1 MAYAEAKSE
10 FDPLS
15 IKRRRSDMSKGIKG
29 AIASLALL
37 GLSVFL
43 CASPAAAQLAVSGAA
58 ADTDDRAPSPVGGVQ
73 AEFNE
78 GGRSITVSWTLSGD
92 DVVRQSPTSSDF
104 TSGGTFINVNDV
116 AGYNIWR
123 RPADNPEGS
132 LAIVGTAG
140 AGGTALVDASINV
153 SAGSRRYFYMV
164 SVVDASGNESAPIES
179 DEVKN
184 MLLLGDF
191 DYDGDV
197 DLLDYGI
204 LQANFGQAEF
214 DPATDMDGNGMVDL
228 EDFFLWAD
236 NLGANLY

>member
-1 MAYAEAKSE
+1 
-10 FDPLS
+10 
-15 IKRRRSDMSKGIKG
+15 MSKGIRG

-37 GLSVFL
+37 GLGVFL
-43 CASPAAAQLAVSGAA
+43 CASPAAAQLAVSGSTV
-58 ADTDDRAPSPVGGVQ
+58 DTDDLAPSPVGAVQ

-78 GGRSITVSWTLSGD
+78 GGRSITVSWALSGD
-92 DVVRQSPTSSDF
+92 DVMRQTPTSSDF
-104 TSGGTFINVNDV
+104 TTGGTFKNVNDV

-123 RPADNPEGS
+123 RLADGSGS
-132 LAIVGTAG
+132 LAIVGTVG
-140 AGGTALVDASINV
+140 SGVTALVDASINV

-164 SVVDASGNESAPIES
+164 SVVDESGNESAPIES
-179 DEVKN
+179 AEVRN

-204 LQANFGQAEF
+204 FQTNFGQAEF
-214 DPATDMDGNGMVDL
+214 DPATDIDGNGMVDL

-236 NLGANLY
+236 NLGANLYE

>member
-1 MAYAEAKSE
+1 
-10 FDPLS
+10 
-15 IKRRRSDMSKGIKG
+15 MSKGIKG

-37 GLSVFL
+37 GLGVFL
-43 CASPAAAQLAVSGAA
+43 CASPAAAQLAVAGDV
-58 ADTDDRAPSPVGGVQ
+58 ADTDDLAPSPVGEVQ
-73 AEFNE
+73 AGFNE
-78 GGRSITVSWTLSGD
+78 GGRSITISWTLSGD
-92 DVVRQSPTSSDF
+92 DVTRQTPTSSDF
-104 TSGGTFINVNDV
+104 TTSGTFANVNDV

-123 RPADNPEGS
+123 RLTDDSDGN
-132 LAIVGTAG
+132 LAIVGTVG
-140 AGGTALVDASINV
+140 AGVTSLVDPSINV

-164 SVVDASGNESAPIES
+164 SVVDPSGNESAPIES
-179 DEVKN
+179 AEVRN

-204 LQANFGQAEF
+204 FQANFGRAEF
-214 DPATDMDGNGMVDL
+214 NPATDIDGNGVVDL

>member
-1 MAYAEAKSE
+1 
-10 FDPLS
+10 
-15 IKRRRSDMSKGIKG
+15 MSKGIKG

-37 GLSVFL
+37 GLGVFH
-43 CASPAAAQLAVSGAA
+43 ANPAVAQLSVSRAVV
-58 ADTDDRAPSPVGGVQ
+58 DTDDLAPSPVGEVQ
-73 AEFNE
+73 AEFDE
-78 GGRSITVSWTLSGD
+78 GGRSITVSWALSDD
-92 DVVRQSPTSSDF
+92 DVMRQVPTSSDF
-104 TSGGTFINVNDV
+104 TTGGTFANVNDV

-123 RPADNPEGS
+123 RLADDSEGS
-132 LAIVGTAG
+132 LAIVGSVG
-140 AGGTALVDASINV
+140 AGVTSLVDASIDV

-179 DEVKN
+179 AEVKN

-204 LQANFGQAEF
+204 FQANFGQADF
-214 DPATDMDGNGMVDL
+214 KPATDMDGNGVVDL

>member
-1 MAYAEAKSE
+1 
-10 FDPLS
+10 
-15 IKRRRSDMSKGIKG
+15 MSKGIKG
-29 AIASLALL
+29 AIASLAML

-43 CASPAAAQLAVSGAA
+43 CASPAVAQLAVSGAA
-58 ADTDDRAPSPVGGVQ
+58 LDTDDLAPSPVGGVE

-78 GGRSITVSWTLSGD
+78 ADRGRSITVSWSLSVD
-92 DVVRQSPTSSDF
+92 DAVRQTPTSSDF
-104 TSGGTFINVNDV
+104 TTGGTFKNVNDV

-123 RPADNPEGS
+123 RLADDSDDN
-132 LAIVGTAG
+132 LAIVGTVG
-140 AGGTALVDASINV
+140 AGVTSLVDASINV

-164 SVVDASGNESAPIES
+164 SVVDESGNESTPIKS
-179 DEVKN
+179 AEVKN

-204 LQANFGQAEF
+204 FQTNFGQAEF
-214 DPATDMDGNGMVDL
+214 DPATDIDGNGVVDL

-236 NLGANLY
+236 NLGADLY

>member
-1 MAYAEAKSE
+1 
-10 FDPLS
+10 
-15 IKRRRSDMSKGIKG
+15 MSKGIKR

-37 GLSVFL
+37 GLGVFL
-43 CASPAAAQLAVSGAA
+43 CASPAAAQLAVSGDV
-58 ADTDDRAPSPVGGVQ
+58 ADTDDLAPSPVGEVQ
-73 AEFNE
+73 AGFNE
-78 GGRSITVSWTLSGD
+78 GGRSITISWTLSGD
-92 DVVRQSPTSSDF
+92 DVTRQTPTSSDF
-104 TSGGTFINVNDV
+104 TTGGTFANVNDV

-123 RPADNPEGS
+123 RLADDSDGN
-132 LAIVGTAG
+132 LAIVGTVG
-140 AGGTALVDASINV
+140 AGVTSLIDASINV

-164 SVVDASGNESAPIES
+164 SVVDPSGNESAPIES
-179 DEVKN
+179 AEVRN

-204 LQANFGQAEF
+204 FQANFGQAEF
-214 DPATDMDGNGMVDL
+214 NSATDIDGNGVVDL

>member
-1 MAYAEAKSE
+1 
-10 FDPLS
+10 
-15 IKRRRSDMSKGIKG
+15 MSKGIKG
-29 AIASLALL
+29 AIASLAML

-43 CASPAAAQLAVSGAA
+43 CASPAVAQLAVSGATL
-58 ADTDDRAPSPVGGVQ
+58 DTDDLAPNPVDDVQ

-78 GGRSITVSWTLSGD
+78 GGRSITVSWALSGD
-92 DVVRQSPTSSDF
+92 DVIRRTPTSSDF
-104 TSGGTFINVNDV
+104 TTGGTFKNVNEV

-123 RPADNPEGS
+123 RLADDSDGS
-132 LAIVGTAG
+132 LAIVGTVG
-140 AGGTALVDASINV
+140 AGVASLVDESIDV

-164 SVVDASGNESAPIES
+164 SVVDASGNESASIES
-179 DEVKN
+179 AEVKN

-204 LQANFGQAEF
+204 FQVNFGQAAF
-214 DPATDMDGNGMVDL
+214 DPATDIDGNGVVDL

-236 NLGANLY
+236 NLGADLY

>member
-1 MAYAEAKSE
+1 
-10 FDPLS
+10 
-15 IKRRRSDMSKGIKG
+15 MSKGIKG

-43 CASPAAAQLAVSGAA
+43 CASPAAAQLAVSESA
-58 ADTDDRAPSPVGGVQ
+58 ADTDDLAPSPVGGVQ

-78 GGRSITVSWTLSGD
+78 DGRSITVSWTLSGD
-92 DVVRQSPTSSDF
+92 DATRQSPTSSDF
-104 TSGGTFINVNDV
+104 TSGGTFITVNDV

-123 RPADNPEGS
+123 RLADGSGS

-140 AGGTALVDASINV
+140 AGVASLVDASINV
-153 SAGSRRYFYMV
+153 SAGSRRYFYLV

-204 LQANFGQAEF
+204 FQANFGQAEF